1 MSKKEDITL
10 AQALYG
16 KKDKSPEKPDLSA
29 LKPFWDT
36 SDKPEPE
43 ANTKPSLTDALYG
56 NPTQRMENTLGRT
69 LDQNISEIRDHLALT
84 NDQAQAMRKKHVQWF
99 TDIVLTG
106 DAESVHTLLASRTLK
121 PATEEEQTAWVS
133 QTMKEVRQRF
143 GDNADRLLA
152 KARKLIDAR
161 PELGEAIAAAGI
173 GNHRDFVLAVVERV
187 RHEETQGRL

>member
-1 MSKKEDITL
+1 MRGPAIAMVVLTL
-10 AQALYG
+10 LTADPARAF
-16 KKDKSPEKPDLSA
+16 EKPDLSA

-43 ANTKPSLTDALYG
+43 ANTKPSLTEALYG

-143 GDNADRLLA
+143 GDNGRSPSRESAEVDRRA
-152 KARKLIDAR
+152 T
-161 PELGEAIAAAGI
+161 GAG
-173 GNHRDFVLAVVERV
+173 GGDRR
-187 RHEETQGRL
+187 GRNREPPRFCAGGS